1 MENENDYVEEL
12 ETTENTNID
21 TDESQDDKD
30 WKAEYGRLKREHT
43 KLSKEVEV
51 IKSNP
56 INNPEALE
64 RLEKLELKTA
74 LNSHGLKEDMAA
86 EVKKLGGVEAL
97 ADSTVLAV
105 LKAKQKE
112 READQAA
119 NVDPGSKG
127 NVKAALPTQ
136 AEINQ
141 MTSDEYEEHLRKIGK
156 A

>member
-12 ETTENTNID
+12 ESTETTQQD
-21 TDESQDDKD
+21 AGESQEEKD

-43 KLSKEVEV
+43 KLVKESET

-56 INNPEALE
+56 INNPDVLEKLE
-64 RLEKLELKTA
+64 RLELTTA
-74 LNSHGLKEDMAA
+74 LSEHGLKKDMLAD
-86 EVKKLGGVEAL
+86 VKKLGGVEAL

-112 READQAA
+112 READEAA
-119 NVDPGSKG
+119 NVNPGSKG

-136 AEINQ
+136 AEVDQ
-141 MTSDEYEEHLRKIGK
+141 MTSEEYEQHLRKIGK